1 LYKSNGDSKIRF
13 MTDDKDHNLV
23 LDILKQLQEGQKAIK
38 QSLRTEFGSVRAELQ
53 IIQQQLTTSHNM
65 TVHQRNELS
74 RLEDRIARLE
84 AHTGIEDSPQHGY
97 PFKAGHS
104 VT

>member
-1 LYKSNGDSKIRF
+1 MRS
-13 MTDDKDHNLV
+13 MTAEEHNLV

-53 IIQQQLTTSHNM
+53 IMQQQLTTSHNM
-65 TVHQRNELS
+65 AVHQKTELS

-84 AHTGIEDSPQHGY
+84 AHTGIEDNPH
-97 PFKAGHS
+97 H
-104 VT
+104 

>member
-1 LYKSNGDSKIRF
+1 MRS
-13 MTDDKDHNLV
+13 MTAEEHNLV

-38 QSLRTEFGSVRAELQ
+38 QTLRTELGSVRAELQ

-65 TVHQRNELS
+65 VVHQRNEFS

-84 AHTGIEDSPQHGY
+84 AHIGIEDSPQH
-97 PFKAGHS
+97 
-104 VT
+104 